1 MKLPKH
7 YYSWTTLL
15 GVAIAAT
22 SFALIIFLFL
32 ISFFFAEGDAY
43 SGLFIYIVLPSIMF
57 IGLIMIPIGVV
68 TKRRKEKREQVEREF
83 KFPVVNLNEPKQ
95 RSIVFFVTIG
105 LAIFLV
111 MSALGSYK
119 VFHYTESN
127 EFCGTMC
134 HTVMEPEHVAYQN
147 SAHARV
153 MCVECHVGSGTS
165 WYVKSKLSGLY
176 QVYSV
181 LFDKYSRPIETP
193 IHNLRP
199 AQETCEKCHWP
210 EKFYDRKYVNHKH
223 YLADEENTEWDIGLL
238 MKTSP
243 PYRALGQSEGIHW
256 HINPDVKIE
265 YVASTKKRDTI
276 VWIKYTN
283 LKLGEEII
291 YLDESQPTD
300 AGSLAGKEKRTMDC
314 LDCHNRPSHDYK
326 SPRHYFDNAI
336 TAGLIPKDLPD
347 IKIASME
354 VLRQD
359 YPSKDSAFK
368 NIEAGITEYYEFM
381 YEDTYDSIKAIL
393 DQSIG
398 VVRDEYA
405 MNAFPAMNVNWKKYP
420 NHLGHLE
427 SNGCY
432 RCHNDRFKAA
442 NGRTISRDCNLCHRI
457 VQQGS
462 PGTMEV
468 AMEGEGLEFVHPIN
482 IKGKWKNIFCS
493 DCHMNLYE

>member
-1 MKLPKH
+1 MKIPKH
-7 YYSWTTLL
+7 YYSWTTLI

-32 ISFFFAEGDAY
+32 VSFFFAEGDAY
-43 SGLFIYIVLPSIMF
+43 SGIFIYIVLPVIMF
-57 IGLIMIPIGVV
+57 IGLIMIPIGITV
-68 TKRRKEKREQVEREF
+68 KRRKEKKEQVEREF

-134 HTVMEPEHVAYQN
+134 HKVMEPEHVAYQN

-153 MCVECHVGSGTS
+153 MCVECHVGSGTN

-181 LFDKYSRPIETP
+181 LFEKYSRPIETP

-210 EKFYDRKYVNHKH
+210 EKFYDRKFVMHKH

-243 PYRALGQSEGIHW
+243 PYSALGQSEGIHW

-265 YVASTKKRDTI
+265 YIPSSRKRDTI
-276 VWIKYTN
+276 LWVKYTN
-283 LKLGEEII
+283 LKTGEETI
-291 YLDESQPTD
+291 YHDENSPLENPDQQ
-300 AGSLAGKEKRTMDC
+300 LARTMDC
-314 LDCHNRPSHDYK
+314 LDCHNRPSHDYR
-326 SPRHYFDNAI
+326 SPRYYFDNAL
-336 TAGLIPKDLPD
+336 TAGYIPKDLPD

-359 YPSKDSAFK
+359 YPDKDSAFK
-368 NIEAGITEYYEFM
+368 GIEAGIKEYYEIM
-381 YEDTYDSIKAIL
+381 YEEIYDTNMATIEKSIEKI
-393 DQSIG
+393 QE
-398 VVRDEYA
+398 EYA
-405 MNAFPAMNVNWKKYP
+405 LNVFPAMNVNWKEYP

-432 RCHNDRFKAA
+432 RCHNDTFKSD
-442 NGRTISRDCNLCHRI
+442 NGRIISRDCNLCHSI
-457 VQQGS
+457 VQQGT
-462 PGTMEV
+462 PGNMEL
-468 AMEGEGLEFVHPIN
+468 AIENGALEFKHPIN
-482 IKGKWKNIFCS
+482 IKGKWETVFCAE
-493 DCHMNLYE
+493 CHRDLYE